1 MVTTLS
7 GWLSRSSLLIIGH
20 LCIGFPVDGRV
31 RVLETMIGR
40 VIVALLLDMKWQ
52 LLVTDWMTVNRLSD
66 AGAIFWPGFIVVG
79 HVHEGAD
86 K

>member
-1 MVTTLS
+1 
-7 GWLSRSSLLIIGH
+7 
-20 LCIGFPVDGRV
+20 
-31 RVLETMIGR
+31 MIGR